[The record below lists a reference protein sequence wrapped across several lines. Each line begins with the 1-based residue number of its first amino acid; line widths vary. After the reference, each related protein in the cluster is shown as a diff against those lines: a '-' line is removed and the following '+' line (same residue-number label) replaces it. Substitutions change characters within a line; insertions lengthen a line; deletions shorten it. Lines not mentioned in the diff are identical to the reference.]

1 MKDEEFEKIRDG
13 IISKLKQ
20 PFTKVEKK
28 AREDFN
34 QIVKMSYGF
43 DKKKRDIDE
52 VMKFTRDEMVKMYK
66 EIFLDNKRC

>member
-1 MKDEEFEKIRDG
+1 
-13 IISKLKQ
+13 
-20 PFTKVEKK
+20 
-28 AREDFN
+28 
-34 QIVKMSYGF
+34 MSYGF